1 MALSILLHPPTA
13 LWRREALAASRGTFW
28 VRMDGA
34 SSLRIY
40 IPPITLLPRPVGLHP
55 HLVGVDHHGPQ
66 PDARQLPRGIERHR
80 PGLEG
85 HGRLR
90 GKLVL
95 LPQLAEARRRGRD
108 IAARHHAAI
117 LCLDHEH
124 APLAVHVQSHVR
136 FHRAALLLEFGAHC
150 DPVVGR
156 GPYRGGGQPAF
167 IDTFMAHRVPLALAA
182 IAAVMLSVLIGPPV
196 YAGV

>member
-1 MALSILLHPPTA
+1 
-13 LWRREALAASRGTFW
+13 
-28 VRMDGA
+28 
-34 SSLRIY
+34 
-40 IPPITLLPRPVGLHP
+40 
-55 HLVGVDHHGPQ
+55 
-66 PDARQLPRGIERHR
+66 
-80 PGLEG
+80 

-136 FHRAALLLEFGAHC
+136 FHRAALLLEFGTHC

-167 IDTFMAHRVPLALAA
+167 IDTLMSA
-182 IAAVMLSVLIGPPV
+182 ISSTARWPRLWPATDGCARRRSG
-196 YAGV
+196 